1 MRFITLLQLLV
12 ALAFL
17 SGCAAAI
24 PVSSGPFPLQWNPDG
39 SFCERK
45 GDACLDLAPAKKGVT
60 ERNELQHALLGI
72 ATERCNKFKTQIF
85 GRTSVGLFANLL
97 SQFSSATATVISH
110 DLTAKSM
117 SALGTVTNAVSGDF
131 EKRFAEQR
139 LSLAL
144 SGIEVARTRIVK
156 QILRETE
163 SDLSLYPVSRAINDV
178 LRYHGVCSLQAG
190 LNESARLVGAEYKE
204 QMGQ

>member
-1 MRFITLLQLLV
+1 M
-12 ALAFL
+12 
-17 SGCAAAI
+17 
-24 PVSSGPFPLQWNPDG
+24 QWKPDG
-39 SFCERK
+39 SFCEPK
-45 GDACLDLAPAKKGVT
+45 GDVCINLAAAKSGVAA
-60 ERNELQHALLGI
+60 RNELQHTLLGI

-85 GRTSVGLFANLL
+85 GRTSVGLFANLF
-97 SQFSSATATVISH
+97 SQFSSATATVITH

-117 SALGTVTNAVSGDF
+117 SALGTVTNSVSGDF
-131 EKRFAEQR
+131 EKHFAEER

-144 SGIEVARTRIVK
+144 SGIEVARTRVVK

-163 SDLSLYPVSRAINDV
+163 SDLTNYPVSRAINDV

-204 QMGQ
+204 QMGE